1 MPSNPNWKSESKV
14 LAIFDQALSSGMSLV
29 VMFLVADSYSLTI
42 IAVLSLVSNISY
54 SFATIAKSQLLYS
67 SLMSSRHIDD
77 LDQSKRAII
86 RIPTL
91 QLGSVSTVSF
101 VVLFISISTVNSN
114 KFSLQMLALF
124 IGVLLTDYF
133 RNALIHEGFRII
145 SFKLNV
151 LSAFILIFFLAV
163 NKKSPFNLDLISI
176 WSLLQFVF
184 PLFILINF
192 TIKKVEFLKRRRN
205 EKLTGRYFFAEAT
218 FSRLTM
224 LLGSV
229 YVLFSN
235 AELAGTLAIAYL
247 IFAAFPSLIASALQ
261 PISNQLV
268 IKQKFG
274 KAFNSVV
281 LITFLSHIFWCPLF
295 LLSMHLQP
303 DWFPDTFHSAQK
315 WCVGTVLASMTTA
328 FLNLYQIR
336 MLSDLGGLNFI
347 KLRFLAA
354 IFTGPIGAAV
364 AVNSNFF
371 FYSVFCLVTFLIFN
385 PITYRKLLAS
395 RFLFNRN
402 GSKEN

>member
-1 MPSNPNWKSESKV
+1 MPSNLNWKSDSKV
-14 LAIFDQALSSGMSLV
+14 LAMFDQALSSGMSCV

-86 RIPTL
+86 CIPRL
-91 QLGSVSTVSF
+91 QLGSVLTVSF

-124 IGVLLTDYF
+124 IGVLQTDYF
-133 RNALIHEGFRII
+133 RNALIHAGFRII

-151 LSAFILIFFLAV
+151 LSAFVLIFLLAV
-163 NKKSPFNLDLISI
+163 NRKSPINLDLISI

-218 FSRLTM
+218 FSRLIM

-315 WCVGTVLASMTTA
+315 WCVGIVLASMTTA

-347 KLRFLAA
+347 QLRFLAA

-371 FYSVFCLVTFLIFN
+371 FYSVFCLVTFLILN
-385 PITYRKLLAS
+385 PVTYRKLLAS